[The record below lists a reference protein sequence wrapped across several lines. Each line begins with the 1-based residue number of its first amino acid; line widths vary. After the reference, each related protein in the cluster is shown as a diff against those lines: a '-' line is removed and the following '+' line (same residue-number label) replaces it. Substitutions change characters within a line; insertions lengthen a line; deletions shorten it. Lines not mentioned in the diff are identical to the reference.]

1 MLMRKAH
8 IQRVI
13 RKKYKVQTTD
23 SMHLYT
29 LTENLLNR
37 DFSANKLGQKRVSDL
52 TYIRTDQGWLH
63 LTTVLDLADRK
74 IIGWA
79 LSDTMEAS
87 QTTVPAWKMAVKN
100 RAITSPLIFHSDR
113 GIQYACSEFRTL
125 FTGMPVLQSMSR
137 KGNYWDNAVA
147 ESFFR
152 TMNRKWYIM

>member
-79 LSDTMEAS
+79 GLEDGCKE
-87 QTTVPAWKMAVKN
+87 QG
-100 RAITSPLIFHSDR
+100 D
-113 GIQYACSEFRTL
+113 Y
-125 FTGMPVLQSMSR
+125 QSIDISLR
-137 KGNYWDNAVA
+137 PRCNP
-147 ESFFR
+147 S
-152 TMNRKWYIM
+152 